1 MSFLD
6 GLPVNFT
13 ISEAAKAEFAVIRR
27 FQLEATGDPPSLL
40 MVGWGTTYFNA
51 GGTADGVVVGYYGAS
66 ERAGVA
72 HAIETV
78 SGVELIFST
87 LPEDYGRFAG
97 KVLDHRPGR
106 GFFLADP
113 A

>member
-1 MSFLD
+1 MCFLD
-6 GLPVNFT
+6 GLPINFT

-27 FQLEATGDPPSLL
+27 LQLEATGDPPSVL

-51 GGTADGVVVGYYGAS
+51 GGTAEGVALGYYGAS
-66 ERAGVA
+66 ERAGIA
-72 HAIETV
+72 HGIETV
-78 SGVELIFST
+78 SGVELIFFI
-87 LPEDYGRFAG
+87 LPDDYRRFAG
-97 KVLDHRPGR
+97 KVLDHRPDR